1 MLIYWRVISIHNMR
15 ENFGGDETTFSSLW
29 DQDSQ
34 DLPEIE
40 DQTTASWPLMGALLL
55 VHKMLL

>member
-1 MLIYWRVISIHNMR
+1 MR

-40 DQTTASWPLMGALLL
+40 DQTTASWPLMCALLL